1 MAEAAARALTIGH
14 SNHPFEL
21 FLGLLRDQR
30 VEIVADTRS
39 QPYSRYA
46 PQYDREALKAALDA
60 SGILYLFFGGELGG
74 RPSGAE
80 FYDAEGHV
88 LYDRVAV
95 SPLFQEGLARLEKDL
110 REFRVALLCSEE
122 NPTGCHRRLLI
133 GRVLGAHGFD
143 IQHIRGNGR
152 LQPEADL
159 LREEAG
165 DDVQL
170 SLFEHDVIREWKS
183 AGIRLLL
190 DVRLN
195 NISQLAGFAK
205 RADLAF
211 FLREICG
218 AKYVHE
224 PLLAPTQEMLEAYRS
239 KAASWEEYDARFL
252 ALMADRR
259 IERELDRA
267 LFEGP
272 TVLLCSEPT
281 AERCHR
287 RLVLEYLREKWG
299 DITITHL

>member
-14 SNHPFEL
+14 SNHPFDL

-46 PQYDREALKAALDA
+46 PQYDREAMKAALDA

-88 LYDRVAV
+88 LYDRVAA

-122 NPTGCHRRLLI
+122 NPSGCQRRLLI

-143 IQHIRGNGR
+143 IQHIRGCGR

-159 LREEAG
+159 VHEETG
-165 DDVQL
+165 DDSQL

-183 AGIRLLL
+183 IPSVLPK
-190 DVRLN
+190 
-195 NISQLAGFAK
+195 K
-205 RADLAF
+205 RQSNSSP
-211 FLREICG
+211 G
-218 AKYVHE
+218 
-224 PLLAPTQEMLEAYRS
+224 
-239 KAASWEEYDARFL
+239 
-252 ALMADRR
+252 
-259 IERELDRA
+259 
-267 LFEGP
+267 
-272 TVLLCSEPT
+272 
-281 AERCHR
+281 
-287 RLVLEYLREKWG
+287 
-299 DITITHL
+299 